1 VGLINQPMNQDGGN
15 LKGFELA
22 INVPLD
28 MLTTYLDGFGVMLNH
43 SDTRSA
49 VELPAFG
56 FGSVQSPKQTIPLPG
71 LSRKVSNLR
80 VYYEKYGFQ
89 IAAAARKRSDFL
101 GQVSDFQDNQQLTFI
116 KGETIVDF
124 QVSYEFQKGYLKGLS
139 LYAQA
144 QNWNNA
150 PYQEFTESPDSVTRR
165 VEYGRTYQFGVGY
178 KF

>member
-1 VGLINQPMNQDGGN
+1 
-15 LKGFELA
+15 
-22 INVPLD
+22 VPLD

-56 FGSVQSPKQTIPLPG
+56 FANVQSPKTTIPLPG

-80 VYYEKYGFQ
+80 LYYEKNGFQ

-101 GQVSDFQDNQQLTFI
+101 GQVSDFQDNQQLTFV
-116 KGETIVDF
+116 KGETIVDL
-124 QVSYEFQKGYLKGLS
+124 QASYEFQKGYLKGLS
-139 LYAQA
+139 IYAQA